1 MNCFEKDF
9 MIKTFKNT
17 VPWTLDISYTLL
29 LVFFVVKE
37 LLERSTQKN

>member
-17 VPWTLDISYTLL
+17 VSWTLDISYTLL
-29 LVFFVVKE
+29 LVFFMVKE